1 MRILLKQ
8 SFPLG
13 RYHANPWRAFAFDD
27 PHGEWP
33 PSPWRLLRAILA
45 RSFQLSRERENTSDD
60 DLRQKLVRAFC
71 ESRISFQLPAQSW
84 RGPGLQ
90 QYQPSE
96 FKASNP
102 LPRKFVVWNIDEKFR
117 STLQT
122 LHFTVPEVA
131 SFVTCYDEADKSMI
145 ELFNANMESIA
156 VEETISETKKGIN
169 DQIKE
174 RLGSRKLKDF
184 WLPRKQK
191 LAQQQKDR
199 ELAAI
204 GGKRYKHYF
213 PDAKTYNTTKNK
225 DNFWLVSGESNA
237 LFWIFEG
244 ENWTNELLAHL
255 DECLARMTYFG
266 RAESITKIEQS
277 ENDAFGINANCELKD
292 KRTSTSVSVLC
303 PSADATLEQV
313 ACQTHDDAV
322 ANSTMP
328 PGAVWK
334 YAERPA
340 RAKPVVKPPTRRI
353 LPPTQ
358 IVQFAIGGRVFPPLR
373 YWLRITEKFRG
384 IALRQLAQQLTGKRA
399 AKFAELPPGTRA
411 KFSLLTGKGPTDT
424 ALAGHQHIAFFLIP
438 DLQRK
443 PSRLICWRNAPFTD
457 NEQTALLAAAEAPL
471 AWDFGSD
478 DWKLR
483 LVPLPAE
490 TPLPPDRNIFGESAV
505 WETLTPF
512 VPPLHVFGR
521 NGKPKEGCEIETQ
534 IQNTLS
540 SCELPPACVTV
551 LSPSDAPAQWV
562 KVHRPQRSRIEQT
575 SDDKRAFRIRLQ
587 FESSVQ
593 GPLFLGHSSHFGLGL
608 FVPAGRDGD

>member
-45 RSFQLSRERENTSDD
+45 RSFQFSRERENASDN

-71 ESRISFQLPAQSW
+71 ESKISFHLPAQSW

-117 STLQT
+117 NILQT
-122 LHFTVPEVA
+122 FHFTVPKVA
-131 SFVTCYDEADKSMI
+131 SFLTCYDEGDKSVV

-156 VEETISETKKGIN
+156 VEETIPEIKKGIN
-169 DQIKE
+169 DQIREK
-174 RLGSRKLKDF
+174 LGTRKLKDF

-191 LAQQQKDR
+191 LAQQQKDT

-204 GGKRYKHYF
+204 GGKRFKHYF

-225 DNFWLVSGESNA
+225 DNFWLVSQESDA
-237 LFWIFEG
+237 LFWIFDS
-244 ENWTNELLAHL
+244 ENWAKDLLAHL

-266 RAESITKIEQS
+266 RAESITTIERL
-277 ENDAFGINANCELKD
+277 ENDAVCMNANCELKD
-292 KRTSTSVSVLC
+292 KRTSISVPVLC
-303 PSADATLEQV
+303 PSANATLEQI
-313 ACQTHDDAV
+313 ACQTHDDVV
-322 ANSTMP
+322 ANSTTP
-328 PGAVWK
+328 PGAAWK
-334 YAERPA
+334 YAERPVRA
-340 RAKPVVKPPTRRI
+340 NSVAKPPPRKI

-358 IVQFAIGGRVFPPLR
+358 IVQFAIGGRVFPSHK
-373 YWLRITEKFRG
+373 YWIRITEKFRG
-384 IALRQLAQQLTGKRA
+384 IVLRQIAQQLTGKRD
-399 AKFAELPPGTRA
+399 AKFAELPPETRA
-411 KFSLLTGKGPTDT
+411 KFSLLTGKGPADT
-424 ALAGHQHIAFFLIP
+424 ALAGHQHAAFFLIP
-438 DLQRK
+438 DLQGK
-443 PSRLICWRNAPFTD
+443 PSRLICLRNASFTD
-457 NEQTALLAAAEAPL
+457 EEQAALLAAAEAPL

-521 NGKPKEGCEIETQ
+521 NGKPKNGCEIEAQ
-534 IQNTLS
+534 IKNILS
-540 SCELPPACVTV
+540 DCKLPTASVTV
-551 LSPSDAPAQWV
+551 LSPSDSPAQWV
-562 KVHRPQRSRIEQT
+562 KVHRPQRSRNEQT
-575 SDDKRAFRIRLQ
+575 NDDKRAFRIRLQ
-587 FESSVQ
+587 FEKSVK
-593 GPLFLGHSSHFGLGL
+593 GPIFLGHSCHFGLGL
-608 FVPAGRDGD
+608 FVPVSTA

>member
-45 RSFQLSRERENTSDD
+45 RSFQLSRERENVSDD
-60 DLRQKLVRAFC
+60 DLRQKLVSAFC
-71 ESRISFQLPAQSW
+71 ESKISFQLPAQSW
-84 RGPGLQ
+84 RGPGLH

-122 LHFTVPEVA
+122 LHFTIPEVA
-131 SFVTCYDEADKSMI
+131 SFITCYDEADKSMV
-145 ELFNANMESIA
+145 ELFNANMGSIA
-156 VEETISETKKGIN
+156 VEEIIPEIKKGIN

-174 RLGSRKLKDF
+174 RLGSKKLKDF
-184 WLPRKQK
+184 WLSRKQK
-191 LAQQQKDR
+191 LTQQQKDR

-204 GGKRYKHYF
+204 GGKRFKHYF
-213 PDAKTYNTTKNK
+213 PDAKSYNTTKNK
-225 DNFWLVSGESNA
+225 DNFWLVSTESDA

-266 RAESITKIEQS
+266 RAESITVIERL
-277 ENDAFGINANCELKD
+277 ENDDFGRNANCELKD
-292 KRTSTSVSVLC
+292 KRTSASVPILC
-303 PSADATLEQV
+303 PNADATLEQV
-313 ACQTHDDAV
+313 ACQTHDDTV
-322 ANSTMP
+322 ANSTTP

-340 RAKPVVKPPTRRI
+340 RVNPVAKQPARKA

-358 IVQFAIGGRVFPPLR
+358 IVQFAIGGRVFPSPR

-384 IALRQLAQQLTGKRA
+384 IALRQLAHQLTGNRD
-399 AKFAELPPGTRA
+399 AKFAELPPETRA
-411 KFSLLTGKGPTDT
+411 KFSLFTGKGANDSV
-424 ALAGHQHIAFFLIP
+424 LAGHQHAAFFLIP
-438 DLQRK
+438 DSQGK

-457 NEQTALLAAAEAPL
+457 EEQTALLAAAEAPL

-490 TPLPPDRNIFGESAV
+490 TPLPPDRNIFRESAV

-521 NGKPKEGCEIETQ
+521 NGKPKNGCEIEAQ
-534 IQNTLS
+534 IKNIFFD
-540 SCELPPACVTV
+540 CKLPIASVTV
-551 LSPSDAPAQWV
+551 LSPYDAPAQWV
-562 KVHRPQRSRIEQT
+562 KVHRSQRSRIEQT

-587 FESSVQ
+587 FEKSVK
-593 GPLFLGHSSHFGLGL
+593 GPIFLGHSCHFGLGL
-608 FVPAGRDGD
+608 FVPVSTA